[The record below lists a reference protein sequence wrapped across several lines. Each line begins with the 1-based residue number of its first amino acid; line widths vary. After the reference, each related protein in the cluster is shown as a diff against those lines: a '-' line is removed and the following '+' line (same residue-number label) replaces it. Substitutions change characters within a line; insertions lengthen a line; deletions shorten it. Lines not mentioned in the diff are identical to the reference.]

1 MPPQTRDSVGIIPLV
16 CFELLALAFTMAAG
30 RMERMTGTSTAVEP
44 DAPTVVIAVPQGKET
59 PSDACQCRA
68 TTVEESEA

>member
-1 MPPQTRDSVGIIPLV
+1 MSIAIPFV
-16 CFELLALAFTMAAG
+16 CFELLTLAFAMAVG

-59 PSDACQCRA
+59 VPDACQCRA
-68 TTVEESEA
+68 TTAEESEA